1 MRQRKKSKRDGVP
14 MTDIANPPL
23 RLAEI
28 ITSMDFSGKQQ
39 PTVYDEIRE
48 LKELILA
55 KKRVSNE

>member
-39 PTVYDEIRE
+39 PKYMTRYEN
-48 LKELILA
+48 LK
-55 KKRVSNE
+55 N